1 MQKIV
6 SVVTKVSK
14 VKKDDDF
21 ADRLSHRVTVIILVV
36 FTIVISAALYVGKA
50 ITCWVPKHF
59 TGKFLNKVKL

>member
-6 SVVTKVSK
+6 SVFTKVSK

-59 TGKFLNKVKL
+59 TGKFLNKMKL